1 MSVIAG
7 VVRFD
12 GAPAD
17 ADGVRAML
25 RAVAYRAPDG
35 ADVWSDGVAALGV
48 GLFATLPG
56 QTATPA
62 VSADGS
68 VGALD
73 VRLDD
78 PAGLAA
84 ALGLPA
90 ATPDATLVLA
100 AVGRWG
106 RDTLAHAPGDAAGAV
121 WQPAERRLTLLRDA
135 MGVRP
140 LYVAHRQGQF
150 IAFASEPRALLALP
164 DVAAVACADMEA
176 VATMLAGIVATT
188 ATLRRGIE
196 RVAPAHSVV
205 VTERGMD
212 AQRYW
217 TLDPGHECAPA
228 DAAEGFRD
236 RFDAAVAACLRRCEG
251 TGVGAALSGGLD
263 SSSIAVTARDLLRA
277 GGAAPLP
284 VFSATFAGLPAAVRR
299 RSDERAYVAAVVAE
313 GGVEP
318 HTVEVAGL
326 GPLGDAAL
334 RDHLD
339 DIPRTYNVYLHR
351 AMFEAARRRGL
362 RIFLDGTD
370 GDAAVSHGYA
380 RLGHLARV
388 GAWDVLGR
396 EIAALTAHGVVDP
409 ERMLRRW
416 VRPALAALARRGRF
430 RALHHAAATL
440 AAALGTSP
448 RGVFTGHALPALVP
462 DAARAAW
469 RRARGGPPPRTPGF
483 LRRAVVRET
492 GILERLAE
500 QTRSVP
506 GETARQAHVRG
517 LMNPVYTEVLEMAD
531 RVAAAS
537 GIEMRVP
544 FFDRRLL
551 EFTVALPDSCKLG
564 GGWTRAVL
572 RDAMAA
578 RLPPL
583 VQRRPGKADLSPN
596 FLLGLAGPD
605 ASRLEDLLAGDLAV
619 APLVDVGEVR
629 RALGRVLADPLAH
642 VAEAADLFTLAAVEQ
657 WLRAPGAAPCADGA
671 HAMRRDSVRL
681 A

>member
-1 MSVIAG
+1 MSAIAG
-7 VVRFD
+7 LVRFD

-25 RAVAYRAPDG
+25 RAIAYRAPDG
-35 ADVWSDGVAALGV
+35 VGVWTDGVAALGV
-48 GLFATLPG
+48 GLLATLPG
-56 QTATPA
+56 QAATPV

-68 VGALD
+68 VGAID

-78 PAGLAA
+78 PEGLAA
-84 ALGLPA
+84 ALGLPPN
-90 ATPDATLVLA
+90 TPDAALVLA
-100 AVGRWG
+100 AVRRWG
-106 RDTLAHAPGDAAGAV
+106 RDALVHAPGDAAGAV
-121 WQPAERRLTLLRDA
+121 WQPAARRLTLLRDA

-140 LYVAHRQGQF
+140 LYVAHRPGRLV
-150 IAFASEPRALLALP
+150 AFASEPRALLAVSEVADGVCADP
-164 DVAAVACADMEA
+164 DAVAAL
-176 VATMLAGIVATT
+176 LAGIVPTT

-196 RVAPAHSVV
+196 RVSPAHSVV
-205 VTERGMD
+205 VTERGLD
-212 AQRYW
+212 ARRYW
-217 TLDPGHECAPA
+217 TLDPDREVAPV
-228 DAAEGFRD
+228 DAAEGFRE
-236 RFDAAVAACLRRCEG
+236 RFDAAVAACLRRSG
-251 TGVGAALSGGLD
+251 SAGVGAALSGGLD
-263 SSSIAVTARDLLRA
+263 SSSIAVTARDLLLAEGA
-277 GGAAPLP
+277 GPLP
-284 VFSATFAGLPAAVRR
+284 VFSATFGGLPEIVRS

-313 GGVEP
+313 GGVEA
-318 HTVEVAGL
+318 HAIEAAGL
-326 GPLGDAAL
+326 NPLGDAAL

-351 AMFEAARRRGL
+351 AMFKAARRRGL

-380 RLGHLARV
+380 RLGHLAHV

-409 ERMLRRW
+409 ERILRRW

-440 AAALGTSP
+440 SAALGTAP
-448 RGVFTGHALPALVP
+448 RAVLTGHALPALVP
-462 DAARAAW
+462 DAARTVW
-469 RRARGGPPPRTPGF
+469 RRARGGPPSRTPGF
-483 LRRAVVRET
+483 LRRAVVRGT
-492 GILERLAE
+492 GVLERLAE

-517 LMNPVYTEVLEMAD
+517 LLNPVYTEVLEMAD

-551 EFTVALPDSCKLG
+551 ELTVALPDSCKLG

-572 RDAMAA
+572 RDAMAG
-578 RLPPL
+578 RLPSV
-583 VQRRPGKADLSPN
+583 VQWRPGKADLSPN

-605 ASRLEDLLAGDLAV
+605 AQRLENLFAGDLAL

-629 RALGRVLADPLAH
+629 RSLSRVLADPLAH
-642 VAEAADLFTLAAVEQ
+642 VAEATDLFTLAAVEQ
-657 WLRAPGAAPCADGA
+657 WVRSPGAAPCVDGA
-671 HAMRRDSVRL
+671 HWMC
-681 A
+681 